1 MAQVSININGR
12 QYGIACDDGQEQ
24 RVRDLATYINASVG
38 DRASAGAA
46 QNEAHLLVLA
56 ALVLTDEVFELK
68 EKNKTLN
75 LEIERLASEKDIP
88 VATPDVEKDTTEEE
102 LADVEKKEIPAE
114 IIYQGLSPEDEATIR
129 KAVDHLRKRVE
140 KLTQSLQDVA

>member
-12 QYGIACDDGQEQ
+12 QYGISCDDGQEQ

-38 DRASAGAA
+38 DIASAGAA

-75 LEIERLASEKDIP
+75 TEIERLTAEKDIP
-88 VATPDVEKDTTEEE
+88 VVTPDSTTDTVEQEPEETDKIE
-102 LADVEKKEIPAE
+102 TPAE

>member
-12 QYGIACDDGQEQ
+12 QYGISCDDGQEQ

-38 DRASAGAA
+38 DIASAGAA

-75 LEIERLASEKDIP
+75 TEIERLTAEKDIP
-88 VATPDVEKDTTEEE
+88 VVTPDSTTEKKDTTTT
-102 LADVEKKEIPAE
+102 LHQPWTDITR
-114 IIYQGLSPEDEATIR
+114 ISPCCAYSW
-129 KAVDHLRKRVE
+129 KALYDMRNNNLLYI
-140 KLTQSLQDVA
+140 LTQNS

>member
-1 MAQVSININGR
+1 
-12 QYGIACDDGQEQ
+12 
-24 RVRDLATYINASVG
+24 
-38 DRASAGAA
+38 GAA